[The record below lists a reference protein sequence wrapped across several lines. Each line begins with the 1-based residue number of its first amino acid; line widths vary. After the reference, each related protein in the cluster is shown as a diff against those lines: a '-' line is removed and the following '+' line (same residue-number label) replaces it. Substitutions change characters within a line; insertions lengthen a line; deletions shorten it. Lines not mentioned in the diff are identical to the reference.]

1 MAKKRGLREFKGA
14 APKKAPTGKGYELK
28 KAMQKKPAAARSR

>member
-1 MAKKRGLREFKGA
+1 MAKRGLREFKKP

-28 KAMQKKPAAARSR
+28 KPMQKPPKAARSR